1 MGVLGGGRAN
11 PMQTIFTLFITAAL
25 FIFFQASILKNLQ
38 RSQQML
44 MNSGSEMHNKGKYT
58 NHDRIVRAPH
68 VNKNLNPKFAAK
80 WKNIGIKVNGTL
92 LRGVKKDD
100 RKYYLPN
107 PNGTFT
113 CLSGNESIPWA
124 FVNNDYC
131 DCSDGSDEPG
141 TSACKN
147 GRFYCEPQLHFLS
160 SSRVN
165 DGICDCCDGSDEWK
179 GVTIPPDLNLP
190 ETKDVRFA
198 PCSDTCGDYEHQK
211 LREQNTIIEGI
222 AERKRFVEKGAPFA
236 DKGDFGPEGEF
247 YLLSLECYTYRSPGY
262 VYEICPY
269 YNATQN
275 SKDVWVIGK
284 GGELKG
290 DVENGFQLDM
300 PGGASEHC
308 PNGVGRKTE
317 VEFLCSPSNEIKY
330 VSEKE
335 MCVYH
340 VKFNTPAAC
349 PSHFKDKAR

>member
-1 MGVLGGGRAN
+1 
-11 PMQTIFTLFITAAL
+11 
-25 FIFFQASILKNLQ
+25 
-38 RSQQML
+38 
-44 MNSGSEMHNKGKYT
+44 MHNKGKYT

-165 DGICDCCDGSDEWK
+165 DGICDC
-179 GVTIPPDLNLP
+179 
-190 ETKDVRFA
+190 
-198 PCSDTCGDYEHQK
+198 
-211 LREQNTIIEGI
+211 
-222 AERKRFVEKGAPFA
+222 
-236 DKGDFGPEGEF
+236 
-247 YLLSLECYTYRSPGY
+247 
-262 VYEICPY
+262 
-269 YNATQN
+269 
-275 SKDVWVIGK
+275 
-284 GGELKG
+284 
-290 DVENGFQLDM
+290 
-300 PGGASEHC
+300 
-308 PNGVGRKTE
+308 
-317 VEFLCSPSNEIKY
+317 
-330 VSEKE
+330 
-335 MCVYH
+335 
-340 VKFNTPAAC
+340 
-349 PSHFKDKAR
+349 